1 MHTLGRN
8 VKGRV
13 CNACVCVSGGGWS
26 HSERKEGEKEPNV
39 RMAEALG
46 GAGGVSC
53 LVTSQRGGL
62 EYGSDP

>member
-46 GAGGVSC
+46 GQGGFLLGDVTEGRAG
-53 LVTSQRGGL
+53 
-62 EYGSDP
+62 YGSDP

>member
-1 MHTLGRN
+1 MSKEECVTH
-8 VKGRV
+8 
-13 CNACVCVSGGGWS
+13 VCVSVGGGWS

-53 LVTSQRGGL
+53 LVMSQRGGL